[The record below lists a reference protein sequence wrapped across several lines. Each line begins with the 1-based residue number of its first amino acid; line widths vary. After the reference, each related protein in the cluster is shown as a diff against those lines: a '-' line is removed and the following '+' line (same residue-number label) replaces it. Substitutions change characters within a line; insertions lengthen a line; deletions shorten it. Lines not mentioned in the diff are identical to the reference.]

1 MQNFF
6 CGIFLREIMPKTF
19 CFIGFPGRLRSLRI
33 RTIKKQDV
41 IAMKLTGLFL
51 FAVALQVSARSNG
64 QTITLS
70 MKQAPLEKVFKAIQ
84 KQSGYAFVYF
94 NGDLANTKNVDI
106 SLRAVSVKN
115 ALEQCV
121 VGQPLTYSISGKTVI
136 IQRKNTF
143 FTQEG
148 TNVQQQVGI
157 HIHVVDSSGIPLQ
170 GATIQIKDTKIVKI
184 TDINGNAQIDS
195 DIQDDAVLEISY
207 VGYRAK
213 EINYHNQKNI
223 VVVLANTL
231 STLDEVVIIGYGT
244 QLRKD
249 LTGSIG
255 SIKGDD
261 IQQSKSIS
269 FSEAMQ
275 GRVAGLQVAS
285 SSGEPGS
292 SVNVNI
298 RGANSFTS
306 GVQPLYVIDGVQID
320 VNTDEVATS
329 DYGNTSVMDPL
340 SSINPSDIESIEVLK
355 DASAT
360 AIYGSRGANGVIIV
374 TTKSGSRNFSSLELS
389 AYSGLSTPAKKIP
402 MLGAKDYA
410 AYRYAI
416 TPDDPLWAMDTDG
429 DGVLDAPR
437 DYSDSVSHN
446 WQDVMLHPAL
456 SQNYNVDYS
465 GGNNKTSF
473 SSSLGYLNQQG
484 LIRENSY
491 QRFNANLKLG
501 YNATKNFKIISQLN
515 ASYMENR
522 GSVTNSGS
530 GPRNYNGAIANIL
543 LYKPIGAP
551 NAGEIEDD
559 PDNSGLGSPLDFV
572 NYSQKKTP
580 TLRVIANITGDYKA
594 SEDIDIN
601 TNFGGVIVNS
611 KDKEWYPSTTSW
623 GYAVD
628 GLAILGNNNT
638 SNWFN
643 TTTVTF
649 HHVYNKV
656 HNVTV
661 MAGFEAN
668 SYIYES
674 FNMRTSGFD
683 IQSVNGVDNISTGKV
698 QLVPATTNKYKY
710 NRLSQ
715 FGRVNYIYKD
725 KYLFTATIRN
735 DGSSKFGE
743 GNKYALFPSAALA
756 WRASKEAFLKDSKV
770 ISDFKI
776 RTSFGVTGNDR
787 ISPYQSLA
795 GTENV
800 YYPSPS
806 GAALGV
812 APSILANRD
821 LKWETTYQYDGG
833 LDLSLFKDRI
843 SLTADAYLKQTK
855 NLLLN
860 ADIPGQSGYYKQW
873 QNIGR
878 IDNHGFEFTLNT
890 INIQTKNFTWST
902 NFNISFNRNKVKSI
916 GNVPYLP
923 VSLTGGLILNQG
935 RIIPGYPI
943 GIVYGY
949 VFDGIYQ
956 TSDFVTNDD
965 GTTSLKSGIVAMGS
979 RTAKPG
985 DFKYED
991 LNGDGVI
998 NDEDMKVIGN
1008 SNPKHYGGFSNT
1020 FVYKN
1025 WDLNILFNWNYGND
1039 IFYAGKYRIEAGQ
1052 NYFANLS
1059 QVYWDDHWTADH
1071 PSNKHASLTGQ
1082 GKTEV
1087 SSYYIEDGSY
1097 LRLKNVTIGYN
1108 FKKLLGVKGCR
1119 AYFTAE
1125 NLVTWT
1131 GYDGYDPELSSY
1143 SPLLPGLDNIGY
1155 PRARTFTIGLNF
1167 KF

>member
-1 MQNFF
+1 
-6 CGIFLREIMPKTF
+6 
-19 CFIGFPGRLRSLRI
+19 
-33 RTIKKQDV
+33 
-41 IAMKLTGLFL
+41 MKLTAFLLLVTLLQLNATGHTQSITVDTEHSSLKAIFRTITKQTGYAVFYSNRALSETKPVSVSVTNMPLKKFLSIL
-51 FAVALQVSARSNG
+51 FADQPLGYEVRDDIETIILSRKQEVKHPEVVSRPVVDMEIPLKRITGVVVDENGTPIKGASILVSKKEQKGTVTDNEGKFTLEVAEGDMLIISSIG
-64 QTITLS
+64 
-70 MKQAPLEKVFKAIQ
+70 FKTQSIVIA
-84 KQSGYAFVYF
+84 KQSTLHVI
-94 NGDLANTKNVDI
+94 LET
-106 SLRAVSVKN
+106 SVNKMN
-115 ALEQCV
+115 E
-121 VGQPLTYSISGKTVI
+121 
-136 IQRKNTF
+136 
-143 FTQEG
+143 
-148 TNVQQQVGI
+148 
-157 HIHVVDSSGIPLQ
+157 
-170 GATIQIKDTKIVKI
+170 
-184 TDINGNAQIDS
+184 
-195 DIQDDAVLEISY
+195 
-207 VGYRAK
+207 
-213 EINYHNQKNI
+213 
-223 VVVLANTL
+223 VVV
-231 STLDEVVIIGYGT
+231 IGYGT

-249 LTGSIG
+249 LTGSVG
-255 SIKGDD
+255 SIKGED
-261 IQQSKSIS
+261 IQKSTAVSFTQS
-269 FSEAMQ
+269 MQ
-275 GRVAGLQVAS
+275 GRLAGLQVSS

-320 VNTDEVATS
+320 VNTNEVATS
-329 DYGNTSVMDPL
+329 DYENTSVMDPL
-340 SSINPSDIESIEVLK
+340 SGINPSDIASIEVLK

-374 TTKSGSRNFSSLELS
+374 TTKSGNRNFSSLELN

-410 AYRYAI
+410 TYRYAI
-416 TPDDPLWAMDTDG
+416 TPTDPLWGMDTDG

-446 WQDVMLHPAL
+446 WQDVMLRPAL
-456 SQNYNVDYS
+456 SQNYNVDYR

-484 LIRENSY
+484 LIRKNSY

-515 ASYMENR
+515 ASYMENT

-559 PDNSGLGSPLDFV
+559 PDNSGLGSPLDFA

-580 TLRVIANITGDYKA
+580 TLRVIANITGDYKIGK
-594 SEDIDIN
+594 DVDIN
-601 TNFGGVIVNS
+601 TNFGGVIVSS

-643 TTTVTF
+643 TTTATF
-649 HHVYNKV
+649 HHVYNKM

-668 SYIYES
+668 TYIYES
-674 FNMRTSGFD
+674 FSMRTSGFD

-698 QLVPATTNKYKY
+698 QLVPPTTNKYKY

-725 KYLFTATIRN
+725 KYLFTATLRN

-756 WRASKEAFLKDSKV
+756 WRASKEAFLKNSTV

-795 GTENV
+795 GSENV
-800 YYPSPS
+800 YYPSPG

-812 APSILANRD
+812 APSILANPD

-833 LDLSLFKDRI
+833 LDISLFKDRV

-878 IDNHGFEFTLNT
+878 VDNHGFEFTLNT

-902 NFNISFNRNKVKSI
+902 NFNISFNRNEVKSI

-956 TSDFVTNDD
+956 TSDFVTGDD
-965 GTTSLKSGIVAMGS
+965 GTTSLKSGVVAMGS

-985 DFKYED
+985 DFKYKD
-991 LNGDGVI
+991 LNG
-998 NDEDMKVIGN
+998 
-1008 SNPKHYGGFSNT
+1008 
-1020 FVYKN
+1020 
-1025 WDLNILFNWNYGND
+1025 
-1039 IFYAGKYRIEAGQ
+1039 
-1052 NYFANLS
+1052 
-1059 QVYWDDHWTADH
+1059 
-1071 PSNKHASLTGQ
+1071 
-1082 GKTEV
+1082 
-1087 SSYYIEDGSY
+1087 
-1097 LRLKNVTIGYN
+1097 
-1108 FKKLLGVKGCR
+1108 
-1119 AYFTAE
+1119 
-1125 NLVTWT
+1125 
-1131 GYDGYDPELSSY
+1131 
-1143 SPLLPGLDNIGY
+1143 
-1155 PRARTFTIGLNF
+1155 
-1167 KF
+1167 